1 MKTNQL
7 AISSVLLILLSGIIL
22 ALFVWYF
29 PVWSPR
35 YYLFLG
41 LLPAV
46 FSLFQLASLRSS
58 VDEEV
63 NLLHHLALKAYP
75 FFGAILSLVII
86 CLPIYMQKLMPH
98 FWEITW
104 PALPVLFVTTLI
116 GQRVAHH
123 SQLTLEKQNIIGR
136 MTGEVQ
142 QMKVGQDTLIEQ
154 IVNGVLIVDQTGKV
168 VLCNKEACKILDIE
182 HEKALGRGIEELI
195 SPRTAEYLKL
205 GSDSDPAAVF
215 KKKLLSTR
223 EPGIFNA
230 FDTANASG
238 GMLTLDLSISP
249 MIEEGERDPSKFIL
263 VFENITERHQL
274 EKMQG
279 DFVNIASHE
288 LRTPLTAING
298 YLSML
303 LSGQDLGEE
312 DRKLYL
318 SRIYES
324 TRRLSKLVKN
334 ILNVSRID
342 RNKMKVEFKAIDPLK
357 VLSEEMQNL
366 STVASAKNIKLS
378 IVSMIDPAQR
388 MRGDE
393 DMFREIVINMTD
405 NAIKYSKENTQ
416 VEVTVRNIASGSV
429 RIEFKD
435 QGMGIEEKNV
445 TRLFKQFYR
454 VENSMTEEQQ
464 GTGLGLYITKKY
476 IDAMEGEIGVTS
488 VFGTGSTFY
497 FDLQQFQ
504 EQVAAVSAPAAAP
517 VPAQTTDPAFVPAA
531 PIQVTTAAAASVPLT
546 PAPLPAK
553 DTATGVPAP
562 GGTPSASE
570 LDLRAKDPT
579 IPQLT
584 L

>member
-7 AISSVLLILLSGIIL
+7 VLSSALLIILSGLIL

-29 PVWSPR
+29 PAWYPR
-35 YYLFLG
+35 YYLFIG
-41 LLPAV
+41 LLPSV
-46 FSLFQLASLRSS
+46 ISLLQLVSWRSS
-58 VDEEV
+58 VDEET
-63 NLLHHLALKAYP
+63 NFPQLMALNAYP
-75 FFGAILSLVII
+75 FFGALLSLAII
-86 CLPIYMQKLMPH
+86 CLPQYTQHLMAR
-98 FWEITW
+98 FWYTTW
-104 PALPVLFVTTLI
+104 PAVPFVFITTLV
-116 GQRVAHH
+116 GQQVVRH
-123 SQLTLEKQNIIGR
+123 SMLSQEKQNVIGR
-136 MTGEVQ
+136 VTGEVT

-154 IVNGVLIVDQTGKV
+154 IVNGVLIVDTTGKV
-168 VLCNKEACKILDIE
+168 VLCNREACKILDIA
-182 HEKALGRGIEELI
+182 HEKALGKGIEELI
-195 SPRTAEYLKL
+195 SPRANEFLKL
-205 GSDSDPAAVF
+205 DADSDPALAF
-215 KKKLLSTR
+215 KKKLLAFR
-223 EPGIFNA
+223 EPSFFHT

-238 GMLTLDLSISP
+238 GLLTLDLSISP
-249 MIEEGERDPSKFIL
+249 LMEEGEKDPSKFIL

-303 LSGQDLGEE
+303 LSGQDLGET

-342 RNKMKVEFKAIDPLK
+342 RNKMKVEFKAIDPVK
-357 VLSEEMQNL
+357 VVAEEMQNL
-366 STVASAKNIKLS
+366 STVAAGKHIKLS
-378 IVSMIDPAQR
+378 IVSAVDPALR

-393 DMFREIVINMTD
+393 DMFREIVINLTD
-405 NAIKYSKENTQ
+405 NAIKYSKENTN
-416 VEVTVRNIASGSV
+416 VEVKVRQLTSGSL

-445 TRLFKQFYR
+445 NRLFKQFYR

-488 VFGTGSTFY
+488 TFGTGSTFY
-497 FDLQQFQ
+497 FDLKEFK
-504 EQVAAVSAPAAAP
+504 AAVPAEATAPL
-517 VPAQTTDPAFVPAA
+517 
-531 PIQVTTAAAASVPLT
+531 TAAVP
-546 PAPLPAK
+546 PVK
-553 DTATGVPAP
+553 DTVTGTV
-562 GGTPSASE
+562 TPSVATVASPSQSE
-570 LDLRAKDPT
+570 ADLRAKDPS